1 MLDQLAPARR
11 RLALA
16 LAAAVAVA
24 MLAGAGTLVWRWQNA
39 PDPVAQDR
47 PGPVVV
53 VAGYGGGTASL
64 GPLVSALRAEGRE
77 VALFPPVGD
86 NTGDL
91 EDQARRLGIFVDEVR
106 ARTGSVSVDVVGYSA
121 GGVVTRL
128 WVRHHGGAA
137 VARRVLTVA
146 SPHHGTSVAGLATQ
160 ATGCPVACEQLD
172 PDSDLLRRLNAGDET
187 PAGPQWATVRTATD
201 QVVTPSVS
209 ADLTGAVTM
218 VVQEYCPG
226 ATTSHGQLP
235 SSPLVLAAVR
245 TILGAG
251 PPVAPASGSIDCEG

>member
-121 GGVVTRL
+121 
-128 WVRHHGGAA
+128 GAA